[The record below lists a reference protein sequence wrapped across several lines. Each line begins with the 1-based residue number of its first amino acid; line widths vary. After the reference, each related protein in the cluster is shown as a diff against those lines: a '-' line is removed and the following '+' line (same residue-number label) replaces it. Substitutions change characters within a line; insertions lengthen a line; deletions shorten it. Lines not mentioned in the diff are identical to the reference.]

1 MARGNRKIKA
11 ARYRRAIEIEDV
23 LAGWAGLPGSVGSGL
38 LAGVLGGLGRLAR
51 KFGRVWAVGSDF
63 AKIGNAGDELVALMG
78 RLGPAG
84 AGWSAGSDFEKI
96 ENWSAGSGLANV
108 EYGNFAKIEN
118 WNFEKIENGN
128 FEKIED
134 Y

>member
-1 MARGNRKIKA
+1 MK
-11 ARYRRAIEIEDV
+11 IEDV
-23 LAGWAGLPGSVGSGL
+23 LAGWAGSPGSVGSGL

-63 AKIGNAGDELVALMG
+63 AKIRNAGDELVALMG

-96 ENWSAGSGLANV
+96 ENWSAGSDL
-108 EYGNFAKIEN
+108 
-118 WNFEKIENGN
+118 EKIENRN
-128 FEKIED
+128 FAKNRKWEFRKNRKCGL
-134 Y
+134 

>member
-1 MARGNRKIKA
+1 MK
-11 ARYRRAIEIEDV
+11 IEDV
-23 LAGWAGLPGSVGSGL
+23 LAAWAGSPGSVGSGL

-84 AGWSAGSDFEKI
+84 AGWSAGSDFEKM
-96 ENWSAGSGLANV
+96 ENWSAGLDLEKIEN
-108 EYGNFAKIEN
+108 GNFAKIEN
-118 WNFEKIENGN
+118 AHFEKNRREWAGLAGWLGWVAAI
-128 FEKIED
+128 F